1 MLMPKFIT
9 DFLIS
14 QQDTILN
21 YPFQFIIIFV
31 FGFLLGLWVDYQL
44 QKNKIETNEQILKL
58 QEKQIQEKDN
68 KIQTLEQ
75 QLKLDCPEKLKQN
88 EQLKLKENEI
98 LALKAIRKFEEEN
111 PFEKSPKLAEYSVD
125 SLVKDLQINYGEAD
139 EILKNLRNRGL
150 FESIWDNTPQFAN
163 LSRPINETRPGRLSK
178 TGREFFSNYSSGD

>member
-1 MLMPKFIT
+1 MPKFIT

-21 YPFQFIIIFV
+21 YPFQFMIIFV

-44 QKNKIETNEQILKL
+44 QKNKIETNEERLKL
-58 QEKQIQEKDN
+58 KEQQIQEKDN

-75 QLKLDCPEKLKQN
+75 KLKLDCPEKLKQN
-88 EQLKLKENEI
+88 EQLTLKENEI

-111 PFEKSPKLAEYSVD
+111 PKKLAEYSVD
-125 SLVKDLQINYGEAD
+125 SLVKDLQINCGEAD

-178 TGREFFSNYSSGD
+178 TGREFLSNYSSGD